1 MHCSVFENQI
11 PESISKFTRLK
22 TLEIKSCKYLPEIP
36 RLPQSIREVFI
47 LNSQLLHPQ
56 SSNRLLSQFGEL
68 WYPESEIS
76 LSPQIPRNVLHCELI
91 LPGSEISKWFN
102 HRSVGNSISFWIR
115 RGSPTFCCC
124 VVFESGEQSGE
135 YYLDVIFKFNG
146 TRHRIFQGIWVAD
159 MMCNHVLFFH
169 VPYEQASGLLYCSSQ
184 CYDHYQNH
192 VEACCE
198 LRNINEGRKVNCEII
213 KVGSP
218 DSFVLT
224 ALVDM
229 YAKCGENNCL
239 EEALVLFNRMRKGL
253 VEGNEF
259 TLGSLVNACT
269 KLRALHQGKWAHGY
283 VIKNSI
289 EFNSFLA
296 TELLDMY
303 VKYGDV
309 RDAHSIFGELSVIDL
324 VSRTAMI
331 VGCTQCGH
339 PSEAIK
345 LFMDEEWD
353 DILPNLVTAS
363 SVLSACGQLGNLDLV
378 RSVHDLGIKLGLG
391 LILEKWQS
399 VKCYYILMKLVTMY
413 SCNLYASD
421 GRWSQVKQVRELM
434 KQRGLRKSPG
444 RSQVEMDISDDIS
457 LPKVALLW

>member
-1 MHCSVFENQI
+1 EFQFQNLKRIDASGC
-11 PESISKFTRLK
+11 ESITKLPDLCTLNLEELDLSYCTNLVEFHESIGSLDKLQELRLINCEKIHYFPSHLMWKSLQILDISSCLSLDDFSFLFHCNYNILNGLYQYCCKNLMDLSDIIYKLRLPKALSISSGKLRSCREFT
-22 TLEIKSCKYLPEIP
+22 CFKYLPEIP

-192 VEACCE
+192 VEVVFQPFSFYPGSKTTPTIRRDLVKQRSSTKVTPLSRLYYLFSPPLMVLIWKQQIMRLTPLKDFHVDGSDLSLSPYAYPT
-198 LRNINEGRKVNCEII
+198 GRKYQPPQV
-213 KVGSP
+213 
-218 DSFVLT
+218 
-224 ALVDM
+224 
-229 YAKCGENNCL
+229 
-239 EEALVLFNRMRKGL
+239 LVLM
-253 VEGNEF
+253 
-259 TLGSLVNACT
+259 T
-269 KLRALHQGKWAHGY
+269 
-283 VIKNSI
+283 
-289 EFNSFLA
+289 LA
-296 TELLDMY
+296 TFLC
-303 VKYGDV
+303 
-309 RDAHSIFGELSVIDL
+309 HL
-324 VSRTAMI
+324 V
-331 VGCTQCGH
+331 
-339 PSEAIK
+339 
-345 LFMDEEWD
+345 
-353 DILPNLVTAS
+353 
-363 SVLSACGQLGNLDLV
+363 
-378 RSVHDLGIKLGLG
+378 
-391 LILEKWQS
+391 
-399 VKCYYILMKLVTMY
+399 
-413 SCNLYASD
+413 
-421 GRWSQVKQVRELM
+421 
-434 KQRGLRKSPG
+434 
-444 RSQVEMDISDDIS
+444 
-457 LPKVALLW
+457 